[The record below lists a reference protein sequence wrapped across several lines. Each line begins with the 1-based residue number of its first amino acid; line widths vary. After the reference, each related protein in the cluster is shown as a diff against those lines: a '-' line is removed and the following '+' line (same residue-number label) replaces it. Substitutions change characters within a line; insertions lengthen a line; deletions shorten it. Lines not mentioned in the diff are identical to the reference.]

1 MVLEDHYVYV
11 KKTTEGIMFLTLY
24 VDDMLLAGNNIE
36 MIQTTQKWLLSIFE
50 MKVMGKARYVLSVE
64 ISRNRSN
71 KLLGL
76 IQEAYINKILECFRM
91 HYSKP
96 MDTPVEKGLTLSLDQ
111 CPKTYKEK
119 ERMSNVP
126 YTSAIGSLMYVM
138 LCTRPDI
145 CYAIGLVSRYQS
157 NLGPAHWQA
166 VKRIFRY
173 LRGTSDLVLC
183 YQNWDLRLR
192 GCLDADWDG
201 DLDSLLE
208 LMIL

>member
-96 MDTPVEKGLTLSLDQ
+96 VSYTHLTL
-111 CPKTYKEK
+111 PT
-119 ERMSNVP
+119 
-126 YTSAIGSLMYVM
+126 
-138 LCTRPDI
+138 
-145 CYAIGLVSRYQS
+145 
-157 NLGPAHWQA
+157 
-166 VKRIFRY
+166 KRI
-173 LRGTSDLVLC
+173 V
-183 YQNWDLRLR
+183 
-192 GCLDADWDG
+192 
-201 DLDSLLE
+201 
-208 LMIL
+208 